1 PSLLRSVQARLVLL
15 PCNSQLPS
23 RHRVHTNAVLSHLVH
38 VHLSSAYLNKKH
50 NRLFA
55 MPEPSLTLALQVLTL
70 FVAITFPFTLL
81 LSFLLMLAHILTIIS
96 SDNLR
101 CPNLLILY
109 QFMF

>member
-15 PCNSQLPS
+15 PCNNQLPS

-55 MPEPSLTLALQVLTL
+55 MPEPSLTLAIQVLTL
-70 FVAITFPFTLL
+70 FDANTFPFPPLISLLSALSQNNLNELPFFIL
-81 LSFLLMLAHILTIIS
+81 LSFET
-96 SDNLR
+96 
-101 CPNLLILY
+101 
-109 QFMF
+109 